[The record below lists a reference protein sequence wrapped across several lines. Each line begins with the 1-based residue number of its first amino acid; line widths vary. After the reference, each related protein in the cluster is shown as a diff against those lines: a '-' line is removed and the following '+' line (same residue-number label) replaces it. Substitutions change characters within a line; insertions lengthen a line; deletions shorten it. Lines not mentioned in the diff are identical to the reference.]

1 MVLSSR
7 VAAKYRGVLPDRRP
21 LCRFATFPP
30 IAGESA
36 PRGRGA
42 APLSAD
48 NTPPKNPFIL
58 VPVTLR
64 NRSVTVRVDGDGIS
78 HIGAY
83 TLKHRHFR
91 HASSR
96 FRLDQLQVNLSSS
109 VRAAVMVANI
119 VFFPQPLGIDI
130 QLHRQLVR
138 LHINP
143 QE

>member
-1 MVLSSR
+1 MV
-7 VAAKYRGVLPDRRP
+7 P
-21 LCRFATFPP
+21 
-30 IAGESA
+30 E
-36 PRGRGA
+36 
-42 APLSAD
+42 
-48 NTPPKNPFIL
+48 
-58 VPVTLR
+58 TLR

-78 HIGAY
+78 HSSAY

-96 FRLDQLQVNLSSS
+96 FRKDQLQVDLSSS

-138 LHINP
+138 LHINS
-143 QE
+143 QECNQLGSGSTP

>member
-1 MVLSSR
+1 MQSVITHYNTFIHTGCKVPWAL
-7 VAAKYRGVLPDRRP
+7 RG
-21 LCRFATFPP
+21 
-30 IAGESA
+30 G
-36 PRGRGA
+36 GGA

-48 NTPPKNPFIL
+48 NTPPRNPFIM

-96 FRLDQLQVNLSSS
+96 FRKDQLQVDLSSGVS
-109 VRAAVMVANI
+109 TAVMVANI

-143 QE
+143 QECNQLRSGSTP